1 MSNTHIIKAHYA
13 ASDAGDVAGMLAP
26 FAATIEWTE
35 AAGFPLA
42 GTYVGPQ
49 AVAERV
55 FMRLQQDWDEFTVIV
70 DEVLDA
76 GPTVIGIGTYSGTN
90 RVTGKAFS
98 ARFTHIWRLADDEV
112 VRFEQVVDSALV
124 VAAMAG
130 VIWPVDG
137 AMR

>member
-1 MSNTHIIKAHYA
+1 MTNVDIIKAHYA
-13 ASDAGDVAGMLAP
+13 ASDAGDLPGMLAP

-49 AVAERV
+49 AIADGV
-55 FMRLQQDWDEFTVIV
+55 FIRLQQDWDQFTVIV

-98 ARFTHIWRLADDEV
+98 ARFTHIWRLEDGEI

-124 VAAMAG
+124 VAAMA
-130 VIWPVDG
+130 
-137 AMR
+137 